1 MQRAWGGFVKSLGW
15 FNTVMG
21 YLSGVIIVICAAIL
35 VFEVVV
41 RYYFAWPT
49 EWEIEMSIILLIIA
63 TFMSA
68 GYTQLHRGHVAI
80 ELLDE
85 VLPKRVNIWR
95 VFIID
100 IASLLFCAFV
110 AWNAWHFFYE
120 AWVDGKTSNSIWGP
134 KLWIPY
140 SFMAIGMTL
149 LTLQLLV
156 QIIDDRRT
164 IKTGASHGH
173 V

>member
-1 MQRAWGGFVKSLGW
+1 MQRAWGGFTKFLHHV
-15 FNTVMG
+15 NTVMG
-21 YLSGVIIVICAAIL
+21 YLSGFIIVVCAGIL
-35 VFEVVV
+35 VYEVIV

-49 EWEIEMSIILLIIA
+49 EWEIELTIILLIIA

-68 GYTQLHRGHVAI
+68 AYTQIHRGHVAI
-80 ELLDE
+80 EVLHE
-85 VLPKRVNIWR
+85 VLPERWNRWR
-95 VFIID
+95 VLVTD
-100 IASLLFCAFV
+100 LVSLLFCAFV

-120 AWVDGKTSNSIWGP
+120 AWADGRTSNSIWAP

-164 IKTGASHGH
+164 IKTGESHGH
-173 V
+173 A